1 MSNKVFFSKAIP
13 VIKDIKG
20 RERIANQLEAIIKI
34 HFKNTKKS
42 TCLDIGCSTGVVT
55 FLLSRNFDKTI
66 GIDVDK
72 DAVKT
77 ANRDYRK
84 KKLIYK
90 VMDAERTTFKDNYF
104 DAMIINQG
112 YECVDNQNL
121 LAKEMYRILK
131 PGGICLVG
139 ARNKISFVESITRI
153 PLIHF
158 LPEKVAEKITR
169 MFGKNYYH
177 GNYLTLF
184 GLYKLFHKFDIEN
197 ITSKIIVDSTKYKFV
212 DIMKYRSIIRFIPK
226 AFIDLMMPLIP
237 NFFLLLRKV

>member
-1 MSNKVFFSKAIP
+1 MSRKVYFSKAIP
-13 VIKDIKG
+13 VIKEIKG

-42 TCLDIGCSTGVVT
+42 TCLDIGCSTGIVT
-55 FLLSRNFDKTI
+55 YLLSRNFDKTI

-72 DAVKT
+72 DAVKI
-77 ANRDYRK
+77 ANHDYHK

-104 DAMIINQG
+104 DSIIINQG
-112 YECVDNQNL
+112 YECVDNQSL

-184 GLYKLFHKFDIEN
+184 GLYKLFHKFEIQN
-197 ITSKIIVDSTKYKFV
+197 ITSNIIINSKKYKFV
-212 DIMKYRSIIRFIPK
+212 DIMKYSSIIRFIPK
-226 AFIDLMMPLIP
+226 VIIDLMMVFVP
-237 NFFLLLRKV
+237 NYFLLLRKA